1 MNGNMNQQRVAGIFC
16 GDRQTVAL
24 LANTEGSILA
34 RGVSSL
40 ASNTFSGIEGRLPA
54 IEQAVDMV
62 INTCGAPSLSLD
74 QVWIGISGLGRRDA
88 QEFIDS
94 FSLEQFGKARL
105 HISSE
110 AELVL
115 ADGTPEEWGVAVCSG
130 FTSLVVG
137 KNLDGKS
144 VKAGGWGSLLGEA
157 GSAYSIGMLAVQH
170 LTRAADGRIN
180 PTRLMD
186 DVMSYWNLS
195 NPRELY
201 RKVYVEKSNFTNFIN
216 LAEVVFKAAGCGDKA
231 ALAILHQTA
240 CDLASLTAG
249 AAKQLDLQAGFHVP
263 YTDQSSRKTSYS
275 PGIFG

>member
-1 MNGNMNQQRVAGIFC
+1 MPA
-16 GDRQTVAL
+16 AY
-24 LANTEGSILA
+24 TEDYLA
-34 RGVSSL
+34 RGVSSWPPIL
-40 ASNTFSGIEGRLPA
+40 LGIEGRLPA

-216 LAEVVFKAAGCGDKA
+216 LAEVCFKAAGCGIKLLWQFCTRQPVICQSNRGCSKA
-231 ALAILHQTA
+231 IG
-240 CDLASLTAG
+240 SP
-249 AAKQLDLQAGFHVP
+249 KQVSMCHTRINPLGKPA
-263 YTDQSSRKTSYS
+263 YS